1 MSLWSDAGKAARFT
15 PEGRGGA
22 RAGASER
29 LVDWTRERFGLGADD
44 TVVVT
49 ENTRAL
55 PGFPPR
61 ETVVGFWTAD
71 GTRHH
76 YRVFK
81 RIEDVAFDDLPPAW
95 LKASLAWDGFDCDC
109 C

>member
-1 MSLWSDAGKAARFT
+1 MGPGSLAGKASRFQ
-15 PEGRGGA
+15 EGGRDGA
-22 RAGASER
+22 RAAAIEQIR
-29 LVDWTRERFGLGADD
+29 DWTRERFELEAGD
-44 TVVVT
+44 TIVVS
-49 ENTRAL
+49 ENARVL

-81 RIEDVAFDDLPPAW
+81 RVEDVVPEDLPPAW
-95 LKASLAWDGFDCDC
+95 LRASLAWDGFDCDC

>member
-1 MSLWSDAGKAARFT
+1 MSLWSDAGKAAKFGGAARGQ
-15 PEGRGGA
+15 GRGDA
-22 RAGASER
+22 VER
-29 LVDWTRERFGLGADD
+29 LRDWTRERFALGEGD
-44 TVVVT
+44 TIVVT
-49 ENTRAL
+49 ENARAL

-81 RIEDVAFDDLPPAW
+81 RIEDVAPEDVPPAW

>member
-1 MSLWSDAGKAARFT
+1 MSLWSDPGKASRFEAT
-15 PEGRGGA
+15 GRGGA
-22 RAGASER
+22 RGDAVER
-29 LVDWTRERFGLGADD
+29 LKDWTRDRFALAARDV
-44 TVVVT
+44 VVVT
-49 ENTRAL
+49 ENARAL

-76 YRVFK
+76 FRVFK
-81 RIEDVAFDDLPPAW
+81 RIEDVSLEDIPPAW
-95 LKASLAWDGFDCDC
+95 LRDSLAWDGIDCEC

>member
-1 MSLWSDAGKAARFT
+1 MSLWSDAGKARPFSEARGQ
-15 PEGRGGA
+15 PRSDA
-22 RAGASER
+22 IER
-29 LVDWTRERFGLGADD
+29 LRDWTRERFMLREED
-44 TVVVT
+44 TIVIT

-76 YRVFK
+76 FRVFK
-81 RIEDVAFDDLPPAW
+81 PIEDVALDDVPPAW